1 MVTLKKLAPIVLFV
15 YNRPEHTEQT
25 VESLLKNALAEESE
39 LFICADG
46 PKNSKDEEKVRSVRR
61 FIKGISG
68 FSKIE
73 IIEKEKNFGLAGSV
87 IDGVNQVLSLYD
99 KVIVLEDDI
108 VSSNNFLLFMNEALN
123 FYQKEKSIFSVSG
136 YTYPIGISN
145 SYPYDVFVSY
155 RTSSWGWATWKDRWE
170 KVDWKVKDYVSFKQD
185 KNKQIQFNRAG
196 NDFSTMLSSQMRGK
210 IDSWA
215 IRWAYAHFKNNAY
228 CLFPTK
234 PLCKNIGTDSSGT
247 HSANTKKYD
256 VELNDNGDQIRLTDE
271 LEINQEIVE
280 NIKEFFQPSLFRR
293 IINSLKGI

>member
-1 MVTLKKLAPIVLFV
+1 MENIAPILLFV
-15 YNRPEHTEQT
+15 YNRLNHTKKT
-25 VESLLKNALAEESE
+25 VESLLKNKLAEGSE
-39 LFICADG
+39 FFIYSDG
-46 PKNSKDEEKVRSVRR
+46 SKNNKDEEKVRSVRR

-87 IDGVNQVLSLYD
+87 IDGVSQVLNLYD

-108 VSSNNFLLFMNEALN
+108 VTSNNFLLFMNKALN
-123 FYQKEKSIFSVSG
+123 FYQKDKNIFSVSG

-145 SYPYDVFVSY
+145 SYPYDVFISY
-155 RTSSWGWATWKDRWE
+155 RSSSWGWATWKDRWE
-170 KVDWKVKDYVSFKQD
+170 KVDWRVKDYVSFKQD

-196 NDFSTMLSSQMRGK
+196 NDFSAMLSSQMRGK

-234 PLCKNIGTDSSGT
+234 PLCKNIGNDSSGT
-247 HSANTKKYD
+247 HSSTSKKYD
-256 VELNDNGDQIRLTDE
+256 VELNDEGEQIRFTDE
-271 LEINQEIVE
+271 LELNQEITQ
-280 NIKEFFQPSLFRR
+280 NIKKFFRPYLFRR
-293 IINSLKGI
+293 IVNSLKGL